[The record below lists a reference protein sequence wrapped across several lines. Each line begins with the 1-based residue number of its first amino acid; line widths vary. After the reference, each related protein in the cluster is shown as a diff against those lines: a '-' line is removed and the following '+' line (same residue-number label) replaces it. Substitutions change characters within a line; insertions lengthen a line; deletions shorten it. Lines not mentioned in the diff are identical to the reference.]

1 MTDLSR
7 SYIES
12 LSAHG
17 LRLHEDRMEWVL
29 AHATEMTEGAIRHAL
44 HELSLV
50 RDRLRQLA

>member
-17 LRLHEDRMEWVL
+17 LRLHEHRMEWVF

-44 HELSLV
+44 HELGLV

>member
-12 LSAHG
+12 LSTHG
-17 LRLHEDRMEWVL
+17 LRLHEHRMEWVL
-29 AHATEMTEGAIRHAL
+29 AHADEMTNGAIRHAM